1 MTYNKNESM
10 NCINC
15 HYNDTNSC
23 RRYPP
28 SVSIVMVPRIS
39 LVTQKTELQ
48 PTDMAC
54 FPAVQG
60 EHWCGEWKNRE
71 ESVSPIGTPA
81 PTGTWVPVFNP
92 ENLKKE

>member
-1 MTYNKNESM
+1 MTQCT
-10 NCINC
+10 CITC
-15 HYNDTNSC
+15 FYNDTNSC

-28 SVSIVMVPRIS
+28 SVSIVLVPRMS

-60 EHWCGEWKNRE
+60 EHWCGEWKERE
-71 ESVSPIGTPA
+71 EK
-81 PTGTWVPVFNP
+81 PVDLSGMSSWQTAT
-92 ENLKKE
+92 E